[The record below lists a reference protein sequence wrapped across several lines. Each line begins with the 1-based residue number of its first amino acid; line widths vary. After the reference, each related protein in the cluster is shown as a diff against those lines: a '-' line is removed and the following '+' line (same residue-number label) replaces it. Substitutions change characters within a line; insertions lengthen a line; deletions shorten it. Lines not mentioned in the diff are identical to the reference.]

1 MGTASALACGASG
14 GATIGAPTCT
24 AITCD
29 GSNPDVS
36 GVASMASVDCSG
48 QTAYGAACVVT
59 ATTGYQTGTVTC
71 GEGLDSSGTYT
82 VVAGAGT

>member
-1 MGTASALACGASG
+1 M
-14 GATIGAPTCT
+14 
-24 AITCD
+24 
-29 GSNPDVS
+29 S

-59 ATTGYQTGTVTC
+59 AATGYQTGTVTC
-71 GEGLDSSGTYT
+71 GEGSGSSGTYA